1 MPNIISTPRGMDDL
15 LPEEMKI
22 KRWIEEEIRNCF
34 FLYGYEEIETPTIEF
49 YELFEAKSGE
59 EIRERMFVFEDK
71 HKRKLVLRPE
81 MTASVARLV
90 ASKLKTFT
98 LPIRLGYIA
107 DCYRYDEPQ
116 WGRKRRFWQGGF
128 ELIGSDKL
136 AADAE
141 ILIISNDVFNRL
153 NIKNH
158 YFKIGHVGIL
168 RSIMEEYKISEQVQD
183 KVLSLMDQK
192 KYEQAFSLIKE
203 KSGNIDTKD
212 LIKTIE
218 LLLSISGE
226 SNEVFKKGHEILFS
240 WPMVLKKLENLE
252 EIINI
257 AIESGVNSTFNVNLA
272 FARGLEYYTGMI
284 FEQYASSSSLALNGG
299 GRYDKLISL
308 FGGKDTP
315 AVGCAIGITRIQE
328 YLIEEK
334 IYPKNDKKKKIIAF
348 SIDENTIGYLLKVL
362 QEFRRMGIGVK
373 VDISKK
379 KLSSIIENYSKLGY
393 KYLIIAGLEEKES
406 KTISIRDLEERTQIK
421 INLENLEEY
430 IKGKLFK

>member
-22 KRWIEEEIRNCF
+22 KRWIEEEIRKCF

-71 HKRKLVLRPE
+71 HKRKMVLRPE
-81 MTASVARLV
+81 MTAPVARLV
-90 ASKLKTFT
+90 ATKLKNSP
-98 LPIRLGYIA
+98 LPLRLGYIA

-116 WGRKRRFWQGGF
+116 WGRKRRFWHGGF
-128 ELIGSDKL
+128 ELIGSDKPI
-136 AADAE
+136 ADAE

-168 RSIMEEYKISEQVQD
+168 RSIMEEYKISEEVQD

-192 KYEQAFSLIKE
+192 KYEQAFSLIK
-203 KSGNIDTKD
+203 KSNEDKNIKD
-212 LIKTIE
+212 LIEIIE
-218 LLLSISGE
+218 RLLNISGE
-226 SNEVFKKGHEILFS
+226 INEVFKKGHEILSS
-240 WPMVLKKLENLE
+240 WPVALKKLENLE

-257 AIESGVNSTFNVNLA
+257 AIESGVSNVFNVKLA

-284 FEQYASSSSLALNGG
+284 FEQYVPDSSLALNGG

-315 AVGCAIGITRIQE
+315 AVGCAIGITRLQE
-328 YLIEEK
+328 YFISKK
-334 IYPKNDKKKKIIAF
+334 IYPKDSKKKMVAF
-348 SIDENTIGYLLKVL
+348 SISDDSVGYLLKVL
-362 QEFRRMGIGVK
+362 QEIRKLGIGAEI
-373 VDISKK
+373 DISKK
-379 KLSSIIENYSKLGY
+379 KISSIIEHYSKLGY
-393 KYLIIAGLEEKES
+393 KYLIIAGPEEKES
-406 KTISIRDLEERTQIK
+406 NTISLRDLEKKEQIRIK
-421 INLENLEEY
+421 LENLEEY
-430 IKGKLFK
+430 IKEKLFK

>member
-1 MPNIISTPRGMDDL
+1 MPNIISTPRGMDDT

-71 HKRKLVLRPE
+71 HKRKMVLRPE
-81 MTASVARLV
+81 MTAPVARLV
-90 ASKLKTFT
+90 ATKLKNLP

-116 WGRKRRFWQGGF
+116 WGRKRRFWHGGF
-128 ELIGSDKL
+128 ELIGSDKPI
-136 AADAE
+136 ADAE
-141 ILIISNDVFNRL
+141 ILIISNDIFNRL

-168 RSIMEEYKISEQVQD
+168 RSIMEEYKISEKIQD
-183 KVLSLMDQK
+183 RVLSLMDQK

-203 KSGNIDTKD
+203 EVEGDDIRD
-212 LIKTIE
+212 LIKIIE
-218 LLLSISGE
+218 LLLNISGE
-226 SNEVFKKGHEILFS
+226 TNEVFKKGHEILSS
-240 WPMVLKKLENLE
+240 WPIALKKLENLE

-257 AIESGVNSTFNVNLA
+257 AIESGVSNAFNVNLA

-284 FEQYASSSSLALNGG
+284 FEQYAPDSPLALNGG

-315 AVGCAIGITRIQE
+315 AVGCAIGITRLQE
-328 YLIEEK
+328 YFISKK
-334 IYPKNDKKKKIIAF
+334 IYPKDNKKKSMIAF
-348 SIDENTIGYLLKVL
+348 SISEDTIGYLSKIL
-362 QEFRRMGIGVK
+362 QDIRKLGIGVK
-373 VDISKK
+373 IDISKK
-379 KLSSIIENYSKLGY
+379 KITSIIEHYSKLGY
-393 KYLIIAGLEEKES
+393 KYLIIVGPEEKES
-406 KTISIRDLEERTQIK
+406 KTISLRDLEKKEQIRIK
-421 INLENLEEY
+421 LENLEEY
-430 IKGKLFK
+430 IKEKLFK